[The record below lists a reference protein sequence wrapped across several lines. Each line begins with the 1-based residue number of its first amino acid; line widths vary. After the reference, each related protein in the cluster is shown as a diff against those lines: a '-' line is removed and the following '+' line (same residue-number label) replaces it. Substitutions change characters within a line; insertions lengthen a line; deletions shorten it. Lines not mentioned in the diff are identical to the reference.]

1 MITAADIKEIIEKE
15 YAHCPGCLTELSEIS
30 KDEANNQS
38 MIPSSA
44 RFYKYDKICERLFDG
59 GDQLKSP
66 DMIIMKDDEL
76 IFVEFKNGRIEGI
89 KKKCEVRGMDDECQ
103 YVKWDIK
110 LKSIEGA
117 FIILHLLAEKKR
129 KVDFS
134 EIIGLKKTYTLV
146 YNPEK
151 NDRAKNG
158 HIKTIHD
165 HAGSYKI
172 RFGLKLYADRFF
184 IKVATIPPERFLI
197 WLEKESL
204 IGKSELSRCL
214 EEMRGKWSHLRGK

>member
-1 MITAADIKEIIEKE
+1 MITAADIKEIIEKQ
-15 YAHCPGCLTELSEIS
+15 YVHCPGCLMELSEIS
-30 KDEANNQS
+30 KDEAHNQS

-44 RFYKYDKICERLFDG
+44 RFYNYDKICQHLFDG
-59 GDQLKSP
+59 GDQLKST
-66 DMIIMKDDEL
+66 DMIIVKDDEL

-89 KKKCEVRGMDDECQ
+89 EKKCEIRGMDDECQ
-103 YVKWDIK
+103 RVKWDIK

-117 FIILHLLAEKKR
+117 FIALHLLAEKKS

-134 EIIGLKKTYTLV
+134 EIIGLKKKYTLV
-146 YNPEK
+146 YNPGK
-151 NDRAKNG
+151 NDRAQNN

-172 RFGLKLYADRFF
+172 RFGLRLYVDRFF

-197 WLEKESL
+197 WLEEEGL
-204 IGKSELSRCL
+204 IDKSELNRCL
-214 EEMRGKWSHLRGK
+214 EEMRGKNGRL